1 MAPRPTNGSVPDPI
15 SSASAR
21 LFAAGVDRRQRLVT
35 LRFLGI
41 LLANADDEGRI
52 HCDPDDLVG
61 LGLLNDMLP
70 EEVTRSRQ
78 SLEAVDAIER
88 DPTGWLIRDF
98 TPVGDEVPPAEAMAA
113 IGRVL
118 AQPVADEA
126 PVLVPIAPPL
136 PDPVPF
142 DAVVPLDSVRTRRAR
157 RWLVAPVGAV
167 AAAAVVLV
175 ALMVSGGVKVPLPG
189 QPVSNERQAATGAAS
204 TVSPTVPGA
213 SQPSSSAS
221 PRAAGSTATPS
232 GDQAPTSAAPA
243 AGSASAPAVCPAGG
257 AVATVEHMAQHVDS
271 SVPASSFRADLPPI
285 VRTSVSGVVRNTSS
299 VALVAAPFP
308 VDVNFT
314 DPAGT
319 TSQVV
324 TATALA
330 GPTTV
335 PAGGS
340 VPWTVT
346 VQNPQSAPVAGSA
359 NAHTPAWRWADAGL
373 AATCPR

>member
-1 MAPRPTNGSVPDPI
+1 VPDPI

-21 LFAAGVDRRQRLVT
+21 LYAAGIDRRQRLAT

-41 LLANADDEGRI
+41 LLANADEEGRI

-70 EEVTRSRQ
+70 EEVTRSRL

-98 TPVGDEVPPAEAMAA
+98 TPVGEEVPPAEVMAA

-118 AQPVADEA
+118 AKPATDAA
-126 PVLVPIAPPL
+126 PAPDTAPAG
-136 PDPVPF
+136 D
-142 DAVVPLDSVRTRRAR
+142 VVPLEPVRARRAR
-157 RWLVAPVGAV
+157 RWLAAPAVG
-167 AAAAVVLV
+167 AAAVVVV
-175 ALMVSGGVKVPLPG
+175 ALMVSGEVNLPLPG
-189 QPVSNERQAATGAAS
+189 RPVSNARQAATGAPG
-204 TVSPTVPGA
+204 TVSSTVPGA
-213 SQPSSSAS
+213 SQAS
-221 PRAAGSTATPS
+221 PSAPPPRAGSTASSS
-232 GDQAPTSAAPA
+232 GAQAPTSAAAA
-243 AGSASAPAVCPAGG
+243 AGSPSAPAVCPAGG
-257 AVATVEHMAQHVDS
+257 VVATVEHMAQHVDS
-271 SVPASSFRADLPPI
+271 SVPASSFRASLPPV

-299 VALVAAPFP
+299 AAVVAAPFP

-330 GPTTV
+330 GPTTIG
-335 PAGGS
+335 AGGS

-346 VQNPQSAPVAGSA
+346 VENPQSAPVPGTA
-359 NAHTPAWRWADAGL
+359 NAHTPTWRWADAAL